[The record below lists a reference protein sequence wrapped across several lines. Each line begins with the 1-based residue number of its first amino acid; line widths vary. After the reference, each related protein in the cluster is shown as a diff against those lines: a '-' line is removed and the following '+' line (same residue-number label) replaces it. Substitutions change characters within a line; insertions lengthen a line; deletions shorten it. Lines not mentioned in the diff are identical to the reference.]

1 MVLMPLLMNIRLTSI
16 VALSLAWTLTSFSLE
31 GLSCFCCC
39 WGLLSVPLSSV
50 SFGLLSLPPSPSHS
64 GQLLCSRAVLH
75 QLQHS
80 GCAAVCML
88 VRRRAL

>member
-1 MVLMPLLMNIRLTSI
+1 M
-16 VALSLAWTLTSFSLE
+16 ALSLAWTLTIFSLE
-31 GLSCFCCC
+31 GLSRSCCC
-39 WGLLSVPLSSV
+39 WGLLSAPLSSV

-64 GQLLCSRAVLH
+64 GQLLCSSAMLH

-88 VRRRAL
+88 VRLRAFVTHVR